1 MMLTQTKLVENL
13 ERIGF
18 ICTLWVICMF
28 FYHLLI
34 FFAIDEVDP
43 TKIDFTQFI
52 LSGFLLGLLFGLTN
66 GLLEVFIFKQ
76 RFRRITFGYTVI
88 LKTLLFVAAFMST
101 VILYILVKNYMLASL
116 GIFESA
122 EENEIAVFFSSSV
135 FYKHGLY
142 AVLFSFGINF
152 FLQVDNK
159 MGKNVLLNLF
169 FGRFHRPRKQERIIM
184 FLDLT
189 SSVAIAERIGDHKY
203 SAFLKDFF
211 YDLDEIISK
220 TRGAVYQYVGDEV
233 VVVWNVKGGT
243 ENSNC
248 IRCFSEAQKSIYEKK
263 DKYIK
268 LYGVYPQFKAGIHL
282 GEVIVTEVGG
292 LKSEIAYHGDTM
304 NTTSR
309 LCTAA
314 KNYKDGLLISAEL
327 LSYLQNIDESYK
339 VESIGL
345 VKFRGKEHDIAAFSV
360 NAKE

>member
-1 MMLTQTKLVENL
+1 MMLTQTKLIENL
-13 ERIGF
+13 KRIGF
-18 ICTLWVICMF
+18 IITLWVICMF

-34 FFAIDEVDP
+34 FFAIDEVDSEFL
-43 TKIDFTQFI
+43 DFDQYI
-52 LSGFLLGLLFGLTN
+52 ISGFLLGLLLGLTN

-76 RFRRITFGYTVI
+76 RFRRMNFGYTVI
-88 LKTLLFVAAFMST
+88 LKTMLFVAAFMVT
-101 VILYILVKNYMLASL
+101 VILFILIKNYMLAFL
-116 GIFESA
+116 GIFERA
-122 EENEIAVFFSSSV
+122 EENEIAGFFSSTV
-135 FYKHGLY
+135 FYKHGIY

-152 FLQVDNK
+152 FLQADNK

-184 FLDLT
+184 FLDLI
-189 SSVAIAERIGDHKY
+189 SSTAIAERIGDYKY

-220 TRGAVYQYVGDEV
+220 TKGAVYQYVGDEV
-233 VVVWNVKGGT
+233 VVVWDVKDGT

-248 IRCFSEAQKSIYEKK
+248 IRCYSEAQKSIYEKR

-309 LCTAA
+309 LCSTARDY
-314 KNYKDGLLISAEL
+314 NNGLLISAEL
-327 LSYLQNIDESYK
+327 LSYLQNIDESYS

-345 VKFRGKEHDIAAFSV
+345 VKFRGKENVIAAFSV
-360 NAKE
+360 NVKE